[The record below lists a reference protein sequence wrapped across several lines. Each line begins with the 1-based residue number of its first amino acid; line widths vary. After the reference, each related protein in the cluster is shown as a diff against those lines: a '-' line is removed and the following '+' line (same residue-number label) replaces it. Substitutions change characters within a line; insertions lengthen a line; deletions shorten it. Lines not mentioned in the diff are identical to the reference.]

1 MQLVHRD
8 GKTIG
13 EIRVEGSTVV
23 MKGYLE
29 DEEATGLAFEGGWFH
44 TGVVNAVVF
53 IVMYKAT
60 SLVVNQNLVE
70 LFFVKAGNPRLYP
83 TLEFCKL

>member
-29 DEEATGLAFEGGWFH
+29 DEEATGLAFEGGWVPYWGGECGGLHRHVQSDF
-44 TGVVNAVVF
+44 
-53 IVMYKAT
+53 
-60 SLVVNQNLVE
+60 
-70 LFFVKAGNPRLYP
+70 PRGKPESCRAFL
-83 TLEFCKL
+83 CQSW